1 MDKKGLIYAA
11 LISTNESW
19 DEKCCLGENLHYFDF
34 HHFLEFFILIKFQEL
49 FHKMLICF
57 QIKIG
62 TLEGNLARLSYEDL
76 LENPLLRF
84 SGRNQVSNYGSLL
97 SDLHS
102 WHHLSASLR
111 HF

>member
-1 MDKKGLIYAA
+1 MLLWRKKLLMITTII
-11 LISTNESW
+11 LISTI
-19 DEKCCLGENLHYFDF
+19 
-34 HHFLEFFILIKFQEL
+34 EFFILIKFQEL

-84 SGRNQVSNYGSLL
+84 SGRNQVSYHGFLL

-102 WHHLSASLR
+102 WNHLSASVR
-111 HF
+111 HFERHQNQSY

>member
-1 MDKKGLIYAA
+1 MLLWRKKLLMITSII
-11 LISTNESW
+11 LISTI
-19 DEKCCLGENLHYFDF
+19 
-34 HHFLEFFILIKFQEL
+34 EFFILIKSQEL
-49 FHKMLICF
+49 FHQILIYF

-84 SGRNQVSNYGSLL
+84 SGRNQVRYHGYLL

-102 WHHLSASLR
+102 WHHLAASLR